1 MNSLQHPRDAEY
13 IFLDLDGTL
22 TDPSLGIINAT
33 LQALEYFGIH
43 ESDREK
49 LGDFIGPPLYVSFAK
64 HYGFSREQS
73 QKAIEVFQ
81 DYYAPKGLYEN
92 TPYPGMRELLAGWKG
107 EGRRLVLAT
116 SKPEIFAMQILERFG
131 MASSFTFIAGGDP
144 CETRVHKSDVIRYAL
159 RKLGLDANIPAVMV
173 GDTKYD
179 ILGAKE
185 LGFPTVAVTYGFGK
199 REDIVEAG
207 AAWIVDSVEE
217 LGALMKR

>member
-92 TPYPGMRELLAGWKG
+92 TPYPGMRELLTGWKA

-131 MASSFTFIAGGDP
+131 MASSFAFIAGGDP

-199 REDIVEAG
+199 REDIEEAG
-207 AAWIVDSVEE
+207 AAWIVDSVDE
-217 LGALMKR
+217 LGRLMKR

>member
-43 ESDREK
+43 ESNREK

-92 TPYPGMRELLAGWKG
+92 TPYPGMRELLAGWKA

>member
-43 ESDREK
+43 ESNREK

-92 TPYPGMRELLAGWKG
+92 TPYPGMRELLAGWKA

-199 REDIVEAG
+199 REDIIEAG

>member
-92 TPYPGMRELLAGWKG
+92 TPYPGMRELLAGWKA
-107 EGRRLVLAT
+107 EGRKLVLAT

>member
-92 TPYPGMRELLAGWKG
+92 TPYPGMRELLAGWKA

-131 MASSFTFIAGGDP
+131 MASSFAFIAGGDP

>member
-1 MNSLQHPRDAEY
+1 MTSLQHPRDAEY

-43 ESDREK
+43 ENDREK

-92 TPYPGMRELLAGWKG
+92 TPYPGMRELLAGWKA

>member
-92 TPYPGMRELLAGWKG
+92 TPYPGMRELLAGWKA

-179 ILGAKE
+179 ILGARE

>member
-92 TPYPGMRELLAGWKG
+92 TPYPGMRELLAGWKA

>member
-92 TPYPGMRELLAGWKG
+92 TPYPGMRELLAGWKA

-185 LGFPTVAVTYGFGK
+185 LGFPTVAVTYGFGR
-199 REDIVEAG
+199 REDIIEAG

>member
-92 TPYPGMRELLAGWKG
+92 TPYPGMRELLAGWKA
-107 EGRRLVLAT
+107 EGRRLILAT

>member
-92 TPYPGMRELLAGWKG
+92 PPYPGMRELLAGWKA

-173 GDTKYD
+173 GDTKFD
-179 ILGAKE
+179 IIGARHHNIPAI
-185 LGFPTVAVTYGFGK
+185 GVSWGYGTVS
-199 REDIVEAG
+199 EMQEAG
-207 AAWIVDSVEE
+207 AVSIADTMAQLLE
-217 LGALMKR
+217 LLIL

>member
-92 TPYPGMRELLAGWKG
+92 TPYPGMRELLAG
-107 EGRRLVLAT
+107 
-116 SKPEIFAMQILERFG
+116 FG

>member
-92 TPYPGMRELLAGWKG
+92 TPYPGMRELLAGWKA

-131 MASSFTFIAGGDP
+131 MASSFTFIAGGAP

>member
-92 TPYPGMRELLAGWKG
+92 TPYPGMRELLAGWKA

-116 SKPEIFAMQILERFG
+116 SKPESFAMQILERFG

>member
-1 MNSLQHPRDAEY
+1 MSTIQHPSEAEY
-13 IFLDLDGTL
+13 VFLDLDGTL

-33 LQALEYFGIH
+33 IQALEYFGIH

-92 TPYPGMRELLAGWKG
+92 TPYPGMRELLARWQS
-107 EGRRLVLAT
+107 EGRKLVLAT

-144 CETRVHKSDVIRYAL
+144 CETRVHKSDVISYAL
-159 RKLGLDANIPAVMV
+159 KKLGITRDISAVMV

-179 ILGAKE
+179 VLGAAE
-185 LGFPTVAVTYGFGK
+185 FGFPTVGVLYGFGK
-199 REDIVEAG
+199 REDLVEAG
-207 AAWIVDSVEE
+207 VSWLVSSVDE
-217 LGALMKR
+217 LDRLMKR

>member
-1 MNSLQHPRDAEY
+1 MNSLQHPCDAEY

-92 TPYPGMRELLAGWKG
+92 TPYPGMRELLAGWKA

>member
-92 TPYPGMRELLAGWKG
+92 TPYPGMRELLAGWKA

-144 CETRVHKSDVIRYAL
+144 CETRVHKSDVIRYAM

>member
-92 TPYPGMRELLAGWKG
+92 TPYPGMRELLAGWKA

-179 ILGAKE
+179 ILGARE
-185 LGFPTVAVTYGFGK
+185 LGFPTVAVTYGFGT

>member
-81 DYYAPKGLYEN
+81 DYYAPKGIYEN
-92 TPYPGMRELLAGWKG
+92 TPYPGMRELLAGWKA

>member
-1 MNSLQHPRDAEY
+1 MSKIQHPRDAEY

-22 TDPSLGIINAT
+22 TDPSEGIINAT
-33 LQALEYFGIH
+33 IQALEYFGIH
-43 ESDREK
+43 ETDRAK

-64 HYGFSREQS
+64 HYGFSREKS

-92 TPYPGMRELLAGWKG
+92 TPYPGIRELLAKWKD
-107 EGRRLVLAT
+107 EGRKLVLAT

-131 MASSFTFIAGGDP
+131 MAGSFTFIGGGDP
-144 CETRVHKSDVIRYAL
+144 FETRVHKSEVIRYGL
-159 RKLGLDANIPAVMV
+159 GKLGLTTDIPAVMV

-179 ILGAKE
+179 ILGAAE
-185 LGFPTVAVTYGFGK
+185 VGFPTVAVTYGFGK
-199 REDIVEAG
+199 REDILEAG
-207 AAWIVDSVEE
+207 ASWVVDSVDE